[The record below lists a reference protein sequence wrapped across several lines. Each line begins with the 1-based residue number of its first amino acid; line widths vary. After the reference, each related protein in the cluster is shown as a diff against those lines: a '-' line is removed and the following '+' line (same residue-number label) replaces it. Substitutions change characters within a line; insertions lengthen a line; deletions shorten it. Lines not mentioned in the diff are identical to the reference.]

1 MNKEISSVI
10 LSFESLL
17 NGQPWFGR
25 SMYEILDETDSKKVF
40 IKPNGT
46 EHSLAE
52 LLWHMNTWADFTL
65 KRVQKDNSYDLR
77 AAEELD
83 WRIIDPKL
91 HSWRKG
97 IKEFKSLHTLIIK
110 ELKKKEDA
118 FLEEKVD
125 YRNYNFRFLLNGLVQ
140 HDIYHLGQIAYLNK
154 MLAAIPAK

>member
-77 AAEELD
+77 AAEELG

-97 IKEFKSLHTLIIK
+97 IKEFKFLHALIIK

>member
-1 MNKEISSVI
+1 MNKEILSVI
-10 LSFESLL
+10 HSFETVL

-25 SMYEILDETDSKKVF
+25 SVYEILGETDSSKVF
-40 IKPNGT
+40 IRPNGT
-46 EHSLAE
+46 EHSPVD

-65 KRVQKDNSYDLR
+65 KRIQKDASYDLR

-83 WRIIDPKL
+83 WRNIDPKL
-91 HSWRKG
+91 HSWKKG
-97 IKEFKSLHTLIIK
+97 IKEFMFLHASIIK
-110 ELKKKEDA
+110 ELKKKKDT

-140 HDIYHLGQIAYLNK
+140 HNIYHLGQIAYLNK

>member
-10 LSFESLL
+10 LSFETIL

-25 SMYEILDETDSKKVF
+25 SVSELIDETDNKKVF
-40 IKPNGT
+40 KKPNGT
-46 EHSLAE
+46 EHSIAE

-65 KRVQKDNSYDLR
+65 KRIQKNASYDLT

-91 HSWRKG
+91 HSWKKG
-97 IKEFKSLHTLIIK
+97 VKEFKSLHASIIK
-110 ELKKKEDA
+110 ELRKKEDA

-125 YRNYNFRFLLNGLVQ
+125 FRKYNFRFLLNGLVQ
-140 HDIYHLGQIAYLNK
+140 HNIYHLGQIAYLNK

>member
-1 MNKEISSVI
+1 MNKEISAVI
-10 LSFESLL
+10 LSFETIL

-25 SMYEILDETDSKKVF
+25 SVSELIDETDNKKVF
-40 IKPNGT
+40 KKPNGT
-46 EHSLAE
+46 EHSIAE

-65 KRVQKDNSYDLR
+65 KRIQKNASYDLT

-91 HSWRKG
+91 HSWKKG
-97 IKEFKSLHTLIIK
+97 VKEFKSLHASIIK
-110 ELKKKEDA
+110 ELRKKEDA

-125 YRNYNFRFLLNGLVQ
+125 FRKYNFRFLLNGLVQ
-140 HDIYHLGQIAYLNK
+140 HNIYHLGQIAYLNK

>member
-40 IKPNGT
+40 IKPNDT

-97 IKEFKSLHTLIIK
+97 IKELKSLHALIIK